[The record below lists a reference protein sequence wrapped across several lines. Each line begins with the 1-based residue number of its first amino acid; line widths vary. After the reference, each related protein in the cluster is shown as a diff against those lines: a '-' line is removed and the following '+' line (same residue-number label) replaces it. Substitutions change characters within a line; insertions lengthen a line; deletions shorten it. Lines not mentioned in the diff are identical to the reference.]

1 MLVELNS
8 IKTKQHLT
16 KYFMKYIL
24 TFLTSLLC
32 LTVVAQPMTTKKEVY
47 CDNTDKLLLI
57 LQNGD
62 FEELPIWFGKGDGK
76 APNYSLLVNQKTKS
90 WTMIQFNNELA
101 CVIGTGENFNFLDK
115 KFHI

>member
-1 MLVELNS
+1 MVLELNS
-8 IKTKQHLT
+8 IKTNRHLT

-24 TFLTSLLC
+24 IFLTSLLC
-32 LTVVAQPMTTKKEVY
+32 LTAVAQTTTKKEVY

-57 LQNGD
+57 LQNGE
-62 FEELPIWFGKGDGK
+62 FEETPIWFGKGDGK

-101 CVIGTGENFNFLDK
+101 CVIGTGENFNLLNK
-115 KFHI
+115 QPAV